1 MIKVK
6 FLIATLAL
14 FFIAGCEK
22 DNQVLSPIGQADE
35 EVNVLAKDGDRRSP
49 GQRLYAITSRNRL
62 IQFDSNEP
70 DDIISKRRVTG
81 LQSNERLLGI
91 DFRPANGKL
100 YGLGSSSRLYV
111 IDLQTGVATPV
122 GGGPFSPALQGKVFG
137 FDFNPTVDRI
147 RVVSDAGQNLRLHP
161 DLGTVVDFD
170 PNTAGIQPDLNL
182 VYDNTAADGDPVDVN
197 AGRQPRVAGAAY
209 TNPDNNPATGT
220 TLYDLDTR
228 LDVLVIQ
235 NPPNNGVLNTVG
247 SLRRNA
253 ERLLGF
259 DIAASG
265 VAYAAWAEDDDDDDN
280 RLVTIDLTTGRASK
294 LGEIDTDGGSI
305 TGLAAPIP

>member
-1 MIKVK
+1 MNKSK
-6 FLIATLAL
+6 FTFGALAVLAL
-14 FFIAGCEK
+14 LIFGCEK
-22 DNQVLSPIGQADE
+22 SDQILSSADPTSDP
-35 EVNVLAKDGDRRSP
+35 VTLAKSGDRRSP
-49 GQRLYAITSRNRL
+49 GQRLYAMTSKNRL
-62 IQFDSNEP
+62 IQFDSNDP

-81 LQSNERLLGI
+81 LQRNERLLGI
-91 DFRPANGKL
+91 DFRPANGAL

-111 IDLQTGVATPV
+111 IDVNTGAATPV
-122 GGGPFSPALQGKVFG
+122 GSGPFSPALQGKVFG

-147 RVVSDAGQNLRLHP
+147 RVVSNTGQNLRLNP
-161 DLGTVVDFD
+161 IDGTVAAVD
-170 PNTAGIQPDLNL
+170 AAL
-182 VYDNTAADGDPVDVN
+182 VYAATDAN
-197 AGRQPRVAGAAY
+197 AGRTPSVAGAAY
-209 TNPDNNPATGT
+209 TNPDNDPATGT
-220 TLYDLDTR
+220 TLYDIDTR
-228 LDVLVIQ
+228 LDILVIQ

-280 RLVTIDLTTGRASK
+280 RLVSIDLTTGRATK

>member
-6 FLIATLAL
+6 FLITTLAL
-14 FFIAGCEK
+14 LVIAGCEK
-22 DNQVLSPIGQADE
+22 DSQVLSPAGQADE
-35 EVNVLAKDGDRRSP
+35 ESDALAKGKRAS

-70 DDIISKRRVTG
+70 DDLISKRRVTG
-81 LQSNERLLGI
+81 LQINERLLGI
-91 DFRPANGKL
+91 DFRPANGAL

-111 IDLQTGVATPV
+111 IDINTGAATPV
-122 GGGPFSPALQGKVFG
+122 GSGPFSPALQGKVFG

-147 RVVSDAGQNLRLHP
+147 RVISDAGQNLRLHP

-170 PNTAGIQPDLNL
+170 PNTAGIQ
-182 VYDNTAADGDPVDVN
+182 TDGQLAYASGDAN
-197 AGRQPRVAGAAY
+197 FGRQPRAAGAAY
-209 TNPDNNPATGT
+209 TNPDNDPATGT
-220 TLYDLDTR
+220 TLYDIDTR
-228 LDVLVIQ
+228 LDVLAIQ

-280 RLVTIDLTTGRASK
+280 RLVTIDLATGKATK
-294 LGEIDTDGGSI
+294 LGKIDADDAPI

>member
-1 MIKVK
+1 
-6 FLIATLAL
+6 
-14 FFIAGCEK
+14 
-22 DNQVLSPIGQADE
+22 
-35 EVNVLAKDGDRRSP
+35 
-49 GQRLYAITSRNRL
+49 LYAIASKNRL
-62 IQFDSNEP
+62 IQFDSNDP

-81 LQSNERLLGI
+81 LQRNERLLGV

-100 YGLGSSSRLYV
+100 YGFGSSSRLYV
-111 IDLQTGVATPV
+111 IDLQSGAATPV
-122 GGGPFSPALQGKVFG
+122 GSGPFSPGLQGKAFG

-170 PNTAGIQPDLNL
+170 PNTAGIQPDGQLA
-182 VYDNTAADGDPVDVN
+182 YASGDAN
-197 AGRQPRVAGAAY
+197 FGRQARVAGAAY
-209 TNPDNNPATGT
+209 TNPDNDPATGT
-220 TLYDLDTR
+220 ALYDIDTR
-228 LDVLVIQ
+228 RDVLVIQ

-280 RLVTIDLTTGRASK
+280 RLVTIDLATGRATK